1 MRKKQKL
8 PFDKLAIALM
18 STSILLN
25 AQSDIKANTV
35 TEDTPATEQ
44 AVETP
49 QPTVVSEEAPSS
61 KETKTPQTPG
71 DAGETVADDAN
82 DLAPQAPA
90 KTADTPATPK
100 ATIRDLNDPSQV
112 KTLQEK
118 AGKGAGTVVAVI
130 DAGFDK
136 NHEAW
141 RLTDKTKARYQSK
154 EDLEKAKKEHGITY
168 GEWVN
173 DKVAYY
179 HDYSKDGKTAVDQ
192 EHGTH
197 VSGILSGNAPS
208 ETKEPYRLE
217 GAMPEAQLLLM
228 RVEIVNGL
236 ADYARNYAQAI
247 RDAVNLGAKV
257 INMSFGNAAL
267 AYANLPDETKKAF
280 DYAKS
285 KGVSIVTSA
294 GNDSSFGGKTRLP
307 LADHPDYGVVGT
319 PAAADSTLTVASYS
333 PDKQLTETATV
344 KTEDHQDKEMPVLS
358 TNRFEPNKTYDYA
371 YANRGTKEDDF
382 KDVKGKIALIERGDI
397 DFKDKI
403 ANAKKAGAVGVLIY
417 DNQDK
422 GFPIELPNVDQ
433 MPAAFISRKDGL
445 LLKENPQKTIT
456 FNATPKVLPTAS
468 GTKLSRFSSWGLTAD
483 GNIKPD
489 IAAPGQDILS
499 SVANNKYAKLSGTSM
514 SAPLVAGI
522 MGLLQKQYET
532 QYPDMTPSER
542 LDLAKKVLMSSATA
556 LYDEDEK
563 AYFSPRQQG
572 AGAVDAKKASAAT
585 MYVTDKDSTSSK
597 VHLNNVSDTFEVTVT
612 VHNKSDK
619 PQELYYQ
626 ATVQTD
632 KVDGKHFALAP
643 KALYETSWQKITI
656 PANRSKQ
663 VTVPIDASRFS
674 KDLLA
679 QMKNGYFLEGFVR
692 FKQDPKKEELMSI
705 PYIGFRGDFGNLSAL
720 EKPIYDSKDG
730 SSYYHEANS
739 DAKDQLDGDGLQFY
753 ALKNNFTALTTES
766 NPWTIIKAVKEGVEN
781 IEDIESSE
789 ITETIFAGTFAKQDD
804 DSHYYIHRHAN
815 GKPYAAISP
824 NGDGN
829 RDYVQFQGTF
839 LRNAKNLVAEV
850 LDKEGNVVW
859 TSEVTEQVV
868 KNYNNDLASTLG
880 STRFEKTRWDG
891 KDKDGKVVANGTYT
905 YRVRYTPIS
914 SGAKEQHTDFDVIVD
929 NTTPEVATSATFSTE
944 DRRLTLAS
952 KPKTS
957 QPVYRER
964 IAYTYMDE
972 DLPTTEYISPN
983 EDGTFTLPE
992 EAETMEGAT
1001 VPLKMSDFTYVVE
1014 DMAGNITYTPV
1025 TKLLE
1030 GHSNKPE
1037 QDGSDQAPDKK
1048 PETKPEQD
1056 GSGQAP
1062 DKKPETKPEQDGS
1075 GQAPDKKPETK
1086 PEKDSSGQTPGK
1098 TPQKGQPSRTLEKR
1112 SSKRALATKAST
1124 KDQLPTTND
1133 KDTNRLHLLKLVMTT
1148 FFLGLVAHI
1157 FKTKRTED

>member
-8 PFDKLAIALM
+8 PFDKLAIALI

-44 AVETP
+44 AVEPP
-49 QPTVVSEEAPSS
+49 QPIAVSEESRSS
-61 KETKTPQTPG
+61 KETKTSQTPS
-71 DAGETVADDAN
+71 DVGETVADDAN

-90 KTADTPATPK
+90 KTADTPATSK
-100 ATIRDLNDPSQV
+100 ATIRDLNDPSHV

-154 EDLEKAKKEHGITY
+154 ENLEKAKKEHGITY

-179 HDYSKDGKTAVDQ
+179 HDYSKDGKNAVDQ

-197 VSGILSGNAPS
+197 VSGNAPS
-208 ETKEPYRLE
+208 EMKEPYRLE

-294 GNDSSFGGKTRLP
+294 GNDSSFGGKPRLP

-344 KTEDHQDKEMPVLS
+344 KTDDHQDKEMPVIS
-358 TNRFEPNKTYDYA
+358 TNRFEPNKAYDYA

-382 KDVKGKIALIERGDI
+382 KDVEGKIALIERGDI

-433 MPAAFISRKDGL
+433 MPAAFISRRDGL
-445 LLKENPQKTIT
+445 LLKDNPPKTIT

-585 MYVTDKDSTSSK
+585 MYVTDKDNTSSK
-597 VHLNNVSDTFEVTVT
+597 VHLNNVSDKFEVTVT

-626 ATVQTD
+626 VTVQTD

-656 PANRSKQ
+656 PANSSKQ

-692 FKQDPKKEELMSI
+692 FKQDPTKEELMSI

-944 DRRLTLAS
+944 DSRLTLAS

-1048 PETKPEQD
+1048 K
-1056 GSGQAP
+1056 
-1062 DKKPETKPEQDGS
+1062 
-1075 GQAPDKKPETK
+1075 ETK

-1098 TPQKGQPSRTLEKR
+1098 TPQKGQSSRTLEKR

-1124 KDQLPTTND
+1124 RDQLPTTND

-1148 FFLGLVAHI
+1148 FFLGLAAHI
-1157 FKTKRTED
+1157 FKTKRQKETKK

>member
-1 MRKKQKL
+1 M
-8 PFDKLAIALM
+8 
-18 STSILLN
+18 
-25 AQSDIKANTV
+25 
-35 TEDTPATEQ
+35 
-44 AVETP
+44 
-49 QPTVVSEEAPSS
+49 
-61 KETKTPQTPG
+61 
-71 DAGETVADDAN
+71 
-82 DLAPQAPA
+82 
-90 KTADTPATPK
+90 
-100 ATIRDLNDPSQV
+100 
-112 KTLQEK
+112 
-118 AGKGAGTVVAVI
+118 
-130 DAGFDK
+130 
-136 NHEAW
+136 
-141 RLTDKTKARYQSK
+141 
-154 EDLEKAKKEHGITY
+154 
-168 GEWVN
+168 
-173 DKVAYY
+173 
-179 HDYSKDGKTAVDQ
+179 
-192 EHGTH
+192 
-197 VSGILSGNAPS
+197 
-208 ETKEPYRLE
+208 
-217 GAMPEAQLLLM
+217 
-228 RVEIVNGL
+228 
-236 ADYARNYAQAI
+236 
-247 RDAVNLGAKV
+247 
-257 INMSFGNAAL
+257 
-267 AYANLPDETKKAF
+267 
-280 DYAKS
+280 
-285 KGVSIVTSA
+285 
-294 GNDSSFGGKTRLP
+294 
-307 LADHPDYGVVGT
+307 
-319 PAAADSTLTVASYS
+319 
-333 PDKQLTETATV
+333 
-344 KTEDHQDKEMPVLS
+344 
-358 TNRFEPNKTYDYA
+358 
-371 YANRGTKEDDF
+371 
-382 KDVKGKIALIERGDI
+382 
-397 DFKDKI
+397 
-403 ANAKKAGAVGVLIY
+403 IY

-445 LLKENPQKTIT
+445 LLKDNPQKTIT
-456 FNATPKVLPTAS
+456 FNATPMVLPTAS

-585 MYVTDKDSTSSK
+585 MYVTDKDNTSSK
-597 VHLNNVSDTFEVTVT
+597 VHLNNVSDKFEVTVT

-656 PANRSKQ
+656 PANSSKQ

-674 KDLLA
+674 KDLLT

-914 SGAKEQHTDFDVIVD
+914 SGAKEQHTDFDVIAD

-1048 PETKPEQD
+1048 PEAKPEQD
-1056 GSGQAP
+1056 GSGQTP
-1062 DKKPETKPEQDGS
+1062 DKKT
-1075 GQAPDKKPETK
+1075 ETK

-1124 KDQLPTTND
+1124 RDQLPTTND

-1157 FKTKRTED
+1157 FKTKRQKETKK

>member
-1 MRKKQKL
+1 
-8 PFDKLAIALM
+8 M

-44 AVETP
+44 TVETP
-49 QPTVVSEEAPSS
+49 QPTAVSEEAPSS
-61 KETKTPQTPG
+61 KETKTPQTPS

-90 KTADTPATPK
+90 KTADTPATSK

-141 RLTDKTKARYQSK
+141 RLTDKAKARYQSK

-247 RDAVNLGAKV
+247 RDAINLGAKV

-344 KTEDHQDKEMPVLS
+344 KTADQQDKEMPVLS
-358 TNRFEPNKTYDYA
+358 TNRFEPNKAYDYA

-403 ANAKKAGAVGVLIY
+403 AKAKKAGAVGVLIY

-445 LLKENPQKTIT
+445 LLKDNPQKTIT
-456 FNATPKVLPTAS
+456 FNATP
-468 GTKLSRFSSWGLTAD
+468 
-483 GNIKPD
+483 
-489 IAAPGQDILS
+489 
-499 SVANNKYAKLSGTSM
+499 
-514 SAPLVAGI
+514 
-522 MGLLQKQYET
+522 
-532 QYPDMTPSER
+532 
-542 LDLAKKVLMSSATA
+542 
-556 LYDEDEK
+556 
-563 AYFSPRQQG
+563 
-572 AGAVDAKKASAAT
+572 
-585 MYVTDKDSTSSK
+585 
-597 VHLNNVSDTFEVTVT
+597 
-612 VHNKSDK
+612 
-619 PQELYYQ
+619 
-626 ATVQTD
+626 
-632 KVDGKHFALAP
+632 
-643 KALYETSWQKITI
+643 
-656 PANRSKQ
+656 
-663 VTVPIDASRFS
+663 
-674 KDLLA
+674 
-679 QMKNGYFLEGFVR
+679 
-692 FKQDPKKEELMSI
+692 
-705 PYIGFRGDFGNLSAL
+705 
-720 EKPIYDSKDG
+720 
-730 SSYYHEANS
+730 
-739 DAKDQLDGDGLQFY
+739 
-753 ALKNNFTALTTES
+753 
-766 NPWTIIKAVKEGVEN
+766 
-781 IEDIESSE
+781 
-789 ITETIFAGTFAKQDD
+789 
-804 DSHYYIHRHAN
+804 
-815 GKPYAAISP
+815 
-824 NGDGN
+824 
-829 RDYVQFQGTF
+829 
-839 LRNAKNLVAEV
+839 
-850 LDKEGNVVW
+850 
-859 TSEVTEQVV
+859 
-868 KNYNNDLASTLG
+868 
-880 STRFEKTRWDG
+880 
-891 KDKDGKVVANGTYT
+891 
-905 YRVRYTPIS
+905 
-914 SGAKEQHTDFDVIVD
+914 
-929 NTTPEVATSATFSTE
+929 
-944 DRRLTLAS
+944 
-952 KPKTS
+952 
-957 QPVYRER
+957 
-964 IAYTYMDE
+964 
-972 DLPTTEYISPN
+972 
-983 EDGTFTLPE
+983 
-992 EAETMEGAT
+992 
-1001 VPLKMSDFTYVVE
+1001 
-1014 DMAGNITYTPV
+1014 
-1025 TKLLE
+1025 KLLE

-1048 PETKPEQD
+1048 PEAKPEQD
-1056 GSGQAP
+1056 GSGQTP
-1062 DKKPETKPEQDGS
+1062 DKKT
-1075 GQAPDKKPETK
+1075 ETK

-1124 KDQLPTTND
+1124 RDQLPTTND

-1157 FKTKRTED
+1157 FKTKRQKETKK

>member
-8 PFDKLAIALM
+8 PFDKLAIALI

-44 AVETP
+44 AVEPP
-49 QPTVVSEEAPSS
+49 QPIAVSEESRSS
-61 KETKTPQTPG
+61 KETKTSQTPS
-71 DAGETVADDAN
+71 DVGETVADDAN

-90 KTADTPATPK
+90 KTADTPATSK
-100 ATIRDLNDPSQV
+100 ATIRDLNDPSHV

-154 EDLEKAKKEHGITY
+154 ENLEKAKKEHGITY

-179 HDYSKDGKTAVDQ
+179 HDYSKDGKNAVDQ

-208 ETKEPYRLE
+208 EMKEPYRLE

-285 KGVSIVTSA
+285 KGVSI
-294 GNDSSFGGKTRLP
+294 NDSSFGGKPRLP

-344 KTEDHQDKEMPVLS
+344 KTDDHQDKEMPVIS
-358 TNRFEPNKTYDYA
+358 TNRFEPNKAYDYA

-382 KDVKGKIALIERGDI
+382 KDVEGKIALIERGDI

-433 MPAAFISRKDGL
+433 MPAAFISRRDGL
-445 LLKENPQKTIT
+445 LLKDNPPKTIT

-585 MYVTDKDSTSSK
+585 MYVTDKDNTSSK
-597 VHLNNVSDTFEVTVT
+597 VHLNNVSDKFEVTVT

-626 ATVQTD
+626 VTVQTD

-656 PANRSKQ
+656 PANSSKQ

-692 FKQDPKKEELMSI
+692 FKQDPTKEELMSI

-944 DRRLTLAS
+944 DSRLTLAS

-1014 DMAGNITYTPV
+1014 DMTGNITYTPV

-1048 PETKPEQD
+1048 PEAKPEQD
-1056 GSGQAP
+1056 G
-1062 DKKPETKPEQDGS
+1062 
-1075 GQAPDKKPETK
+1075 
-1086 PEKDSSGQTPGK
+1086 SGQTPGK
-1098 TPQKGQPSRTLEKR
+1098 TPQKGQSSRTLEKR

-1124 KDQLPTTND
+1124 RDQLPTTND

-1148 FFLGLVAHI
+1148 FFLGLAAHI
-1157 FKTKRTED
+1157 FKTKRQKETKK

>member
-8 PFDKLAIALM
+8 PFDKLAIALI

-44 AVETP
+44 AVEPP
-49 QPTVVSEEAPSS
+49 QPIAVSEESRSS
-61 KETKTPQTPG
+61 KETKTSQTPS
-71 DAGETVADDAN
+71 DVGETVADDAN

-90 KTADTPATPK
+90 KTADTPATSK
-100 ATIRDLNDPSQV
+100 ATIRDLNDPSHV

-154 EDLEKAKKEHGITY
+154 ENLEKAKKEHGITY

-179 HDYSKDGKTAVDQ
+179 HDYSKDGKNAVDQ

-197 VSGILSGNAPS
+197 VSGNAPS
-208 ETKEPYRLE
+208 EMKEPYRLE

-257 INMSFGNAAL
+257 INMSFG
-267 AYANLPDETKKAF
+267 
-280 DYAKS
+280 
-285 KGVSIVTSA
+285 
-294 GNDSSFGGKTRLP
+294 GKPRLP

-344 KTEDHQDKEMPVLS
+344 KTDDHQDKEMPVIS
-358 TNRFEPNKTYDYA
+358 TNRFEPNKAYDYA

-382 KDVKGKIALIERGDI
+382 KDVEGKIALIERGDI

-433 MPAAFISRKDGL
+433 MPAAFISRRDGL
-445 LLKENPQKTIT
+445 LLKDNPPKTIT

-585 MYVTDKDSTSSK
+585 MYVTDKDNTSSK
-597 VHLNNVSDTFEVTVT
+597 VHLNNVSDKFEVTVT

-626 ATVQTD
+626 VTVQTD

-656 PANRSKQ
+656 PANSSKQ

-692 FKQDPKKEELMSI
+692 FKQDPTKEELMSI

-944 DRRLTLAS
+944 DSRLTLAS

-1048 PETKPEQD
+1048 PEAKPEQD
-1056 GSGQAP
+1056 GSGQTP
-1062 DKKPETKPEQDGS
+1062 DKKK
-1075 GQAPDKKPETK
+1075 ETK

-1098 TPQKGQPSRTLEKR
+1098 TPQKGQSSRTLEKR

-1124 KDQLPTTND
+1124 RDQLPTTND

-1148 FFLGLVAHI
+1148 FFLGLAAHI
-1157 FKTKRTED
+1157 FKTKRQKETKK

>member
-8 PFDKLAIALM
+8 PFDKLAIALI

-44 AVETP
+44 AVEPP
-49 QPTVVSEEAPSS
+49 QPIAVSEESRSS
-61 KETKTPQTPG
+61 KETKTSQTPS
-71 DAGETVADDAN
+71 DVGETVADDAN

-90 KTADTPATPK
+90 KTADTPATSK
-100 ATIRDLNDPSQV
+100 ATIRDLNDPSHV

-154 EDLEKAKKEHGITY
+154 ENLEKAKKEHGITY

-179 HDYSKDGKTAVDQ
+179 HDYSKDGKNAVDQ

-197 VSGILSGNAPS
+197 VSGNAPS
-208 ETKEPYRLE
+208 EMKEPYRLE

-294 GNDSSFGGKTRLP
+294 GNDSSFGGKPRLP

-344 KTEDHQDKEMPVLS
+344 KTDDHQDKEMPVIS
-358 TNRFEPNKTYDYA
+358 TNRFEPNKAYDYA

-382 KDVKGKIALIERGDI
+382 KDVEGKIALIERGDI

-433 MPAAFISRKDGL
+433 MPAAFISRRDGL
-445 LLKENPQKTIT
+445 LLKDNPPKTIT

-585 MYVTDKDSTSSK
+585 MYVTDKDNTSSK
-597 VHLNNVSDTFEVTVT
+597 VHLNNVSDKFEVTVT

-626 ATVQTD
+626 VTVQTD

-656 PANRSKQ
+656 PANSSKQ

-692 FKQDPKKEELMSI
+692 FKQDPTKEELMSI

-944 DRRLTLAS
+944 DSRLTLAS

-1037 QDGSDQAPDKK
+1037 QDGSDQAP
-1048 PETKPEQD
+1048 
-1056 GSGQAP
+1056 
-1062 DKKPETKPEQDGS
+1062 
-1075 GQAPDKKPETK
+1075 
-1086 PEKDSSGQTPGK
+1086 GK
-1098 TPQKGQPSRTLEKR
+1098 TPQKGQSSRTLEKR

-1124 KDQLPTTND
+1124 RDQLPTTND

-1148 FFLGLVAHI
+1148 FFLGLAAHI
-1157 FKTKRTED
+1157 FKTKRQKETKK

>member
-8 PFDKLAIALM
+8 PFDKLAIALI

-44 AVETP
+44 AVEPP
-49 QPTVVSEEAPSS
+49 QPIAVSEESRSS
-61 KETKTPQTPG
+61 KETKTSQTPS
-71 DAGETVADDAN
+71 DVGETVADDAN

-90 KTADTPATPK
+90 KTADTPATSK
-100 ATIRDLNDPSQV
+100 ATIRDLNDPSHV

-154 EDLEKAKKEHGITY
+154 ENLEKAKKEHGITY

-179 HDYSKDGKTAVDQ
+179 HDYSKDGKNAVDQ

-197 VSGILSGNAPS
+197 VSGNAPS
-208 ETKEPYRLE
+208 EMKEPYRLE

-294 GNDSSFGGKTRLP
+294 GNDSSFGGKPRLP

-344 KTEDHQDKEMPVLS
+344 KTDDHQDKEMPVIS
-358 TNRFEPNKTYDYA
+358 TNRFEPNKAYDYA

-382 KDVKGKIALIERGDI
+382 KDVEGKIALIERGDI

-433 MPAAFISRKDGL
+433 MPAAFISRRDGL
-445 LLKENPQKTIT
+445 LLKDNPPKTIT

-585 MYVTDKDSTSSK
+585 MYVTDKDNTSSK
-597 VHLNNVSDTFEVTVT
+597 VHLNNVSDKFEVTVT

-626 ATVQTD
+626 VTVQTD

-656 PANRSKQ
+656 PANSSKQ

-692 FKQDPKKEELMSI
+692 FKQDPTKEELMSI

-944 DRRLTLAS
+944 DSRLTLAS

-1037 QDGSDQAPDKK
+1037 QDGSYQAPDKK
-1048 PETKPEQD
+1048 PEAKPEQD
-1056 GSGQAP
+1056 G
-1062 DKKPETKPEQDGS
+1062 
-1075 GQAPDKKPETK
+1075 
-1086 PEKDSSGQTPGK
+1086 SGQTPGK
-1098 TPQKGQPSRTLEKR
+1098 TPQKGQSSRTLEKR

-1124 KDQLPTTND
+1124 RDQLPTTND

-1148 FFLGLVAHI
+1148 FFLGLAAHI
-1157 FKTKRTED
+1157 FKTKRQKETKK

>member
-8 PFDKLAIALM
+8 PFDKLAIALI

-44 AVETP
+44 AVEPP
-49 QPTVVSEEAPSS
+49 QPIAVSEESRSS
-61 KETKTPQTPG
+61 KETKTSQTPS
-71 DAGETVADDAN
+71 DVGETVADDAN

-90 KTADTPATPK
+90 KTADTPATSK
-100 ATIRDLNDPSQV
+100 ATIRDLNDPSHV

-154 EDLEKAKKEHGITY
+154 ENLEKAKKEHGITY

-179 HDYSKDGKTAVDQ
+179 HDYSKDGKNAVDQ

-197 VSGILSGNAPS
+197 VSGNAPS
-208 ETKEPYRLE
+208 EMKEPYRLE

-294 GNDSSFGGKTRLP
+294 GNDSSFGGKPRLP

-344 KTEDHQDKEMPVLS
+344 KTDDHQDKEMPVIS
-358 TNRFEPNKTYDYA
+358 TNRFEPNKAYDYA

-382 KDVKGKIALIERGDI
+382 KDVEGKIALIERGDI

-433 MPAAFISRKDGL
+433 MPAAFISRRDGL
-445 LLKENPQKTIT
+445 LLKDNPPKTIT

-585 MYVTDKDSTSSK
+585 MYVTDKDNTSSK
-597 VHLNNVSDTFEVTVT
+597 VHLNNVSDKFEVTVT

-626 ATVQTD
+626 VTVQTD

-656 PANRSKQ
+656 PANSSKQ

-692 FKQDPKKEELMSI
+692 FKQDPTKEELMSI

-944 DRRLTLAS
+944 DSRLTLAS

-1048 PETKPEQD
+1048 PEAKPEQD
-1056 GSGQAP
+1056 G
-1062 DKKPETKPEQDGS
+1062 
-1075 GQAPDKKPETK
+1075 
-1086 PEKDSSGQTPGK
+1086 SGQTPGK
-1098 TPQKGQPSRTLEKR
+1098 TPQKGQSSRTLEKR

-1124 KDQLPTTND
+1124 RDQLPTTND

-1148 FFLGLVAHI
+1148 FFLGLAAHI
-1157 FKTKRTED
+1157 FKTKRQKETKK

>member
-1 MRKKQKL
+1 
-8 PFDKLAIALM
+8 M

-44 AVETP
+44 TVETP
-49 QPTVVSEEAPSS
+49 QPTAVSEEAPSS
-61 KETKTPQTPG
+61 KETKTPQTPS

-90 KTADTPATPK
+90 KTADTPATSK
-100 ATIRDLNDPSQV
+100 ATIRHLNDPSQV

-141 RLTDKTKARYQSK
+141 RLTDKAKARYQSK

-247 RDAVNLGAKV
+247 RDAINLGAKV

-344 KTEDHQDKEMPVLS
+344 KTADQQDKEMPVLS
-358 TNRFEPNKTYDYA
+358 TNRFEPNKAYDYA

-403 ANAKKAGAVGVLIY
+403 AKAKKAGAVGVLIY

-445 LLKENPQKTIT
+445 LLKDNPQKTIT

-522 MGLLQKQYET
+522 MGLLQK
-532 QYPDMTPSER
+532 
-542 LDLAKKVLMSSATA
+542 
-556 LYDEDEK
+556 
-563 AYFSPRQQG
+563 
-572 AGAVDAKKASAAT
+572 
-585 MYVTDKDSTSSK
+585 
-597 VHLNNVSDTFEVTVT
+597 
-612 VHNKSDK
+612 
-619 PQELYYQ
+619 
-626 ATVQTD
+626 
-632 KVDGKHFALAP
+632 
-643 KALYETSWQKITI
+643 
-656 PANRSKQ
+656 
-663 VTVPIDASRFS
+663 
-674 KDLLA
+674 
-679 QMKNGYFLEGFVR
+679 
-692 FKQDPKKEELMSI
+692 
-705 PYIGFRGDFGNLSAL
+705 
-720 EKPIYDSKDG
+720 
-730 SSYYHEANS
+730 
-739 DAKDQLDGDGLQFY
+739 
-753 ALKNNFTALTTES
+753 
-766 NPWTIIKAVKEGVEN
+766 
-781 IEDIESSE
+781 
-789 ITETIFAGTFAKQDD
+789 
-804 DSHYYIHRHAN
+804 
-815 GKPYAAISP
+815 
-824 NGDGN
+824 
-829 RDYVQFQGTF
+829 
-839 LRNAKNLVAEV
+839 
-850 LDKEGNVVW
+850 
-859 TSEVTEQVV
+859 
-868 KNYNNDLASTLG
+868 
-880 STRFEKTRWDG
+880 
-891 KDKDGKVVANGTYT
+891 
-905 YRVRYTPIS
+905 
-914 SGAKEQHTDFDVIVD
+914 
-929 NTTPEVATSATFSTE
+929 
-944 DRRLTLAS
+944 
-952 KPKTS
+952 
-957 QPVYRER
+957 
-964 IAYTYMDE
+964 
-972 DLPTTEYISPN
+972 
-983 EDGTFTLPE
+983 
-992 EAETMEGAT
+992 
-1001 VPLKMSDFTYVVE
+1001 
-1014 DMAGNITYTPV
+1014 
-1025 TKLLE
+1025 
-1030 GHSNKPE
+1030 
-1037 QDGSDQAPDKK
+1037 
-1048 PETKPEQD
+1048 
-1056 GSGQAP
+1056 
-1062 DKKPETKPEQDGS
+1062 
-1075 GQAPDKKPETK
+1075 
-1086 PEKDSSGQTPGK
+1086 
-1098 TPQKGQPSRTLEKR
+1098 
-1112 SSKRALATKAST
+1112 
-1124 KDQLPTTND
+1124 
-1133 KDTNRLHLLKLVMTT
+1133 
-1148 FFLGLVAHI
+1148 
-1157 FKTKRTED
+1157 

>member
-8 PFDKLAIALM
+8 PFDKLAIALI

-35 TEDTPATEQ
+35 TGDTPATEQ

-49 QPTVVSEEAPSS
+49 QPIAVSEESPSS
-61 KETKTPQTPG
+61 KETKTSQTPS
-71 DAGETVADDAN
+71 DVGETVADDAN

-90 KTADTPATPK
+90 KTADTPATSK
-100 ATIRDLNDPSQV
+100 ATIRDLNDPSHV

-141 RLTDKTKARYQSK
+141 RLTDKTKACYQSK
-154 EDLEKAKKEHGITY
+154 ENLEKTKKEHGITY

-179 HDYSKDGKTAVDQ
+179 HDYSKDGKNAVDQ

-228 RVEIVNGL
+228 RVESVNGL

-344 KTEDHQDKEMPVLS
+344 KTDDHQDKEMPVLS
-358 TNRFEPNKTYDYA
+358 TNRFEPNKAYDYA

-382 KDVKGKIALIERGDI
+382 KDVEGKIALIERGDI

-433 MPAAFISRKDGL
+433 MPAAFISRRDGL
-445 LLKENPQKTIT
+445 LLKDNPQKTIT

-585 MYVTDKDSTSSK
+585 MYVTDKDNTSSK
-597 VHLNNVSDTFEVTVT
+597 VHLNNVSDKFEVTVT

-626 ATVQTD
+626 VTVQTD
-632 KVDGKHFALAP
+632 KVEGKHFALAP

-656 PANRSKQ
+656 PANSSKQ

-692 FKQDPKKEELMSI
+692 FKQDPTKEELMSI
-705 PYIGFRGDFGNLSAL
+705 PYIGFRGDFGSLSAL

-804 DSHYYIHRHAN
+804 DSHYYIHR
-815 GKPYAAISP
+815 
-824 NGDGN
+824 
-829 RDYVQFQGTF
+829 
-839 LRNAKNLVAEV
+839 VAEV

-914 SGAKEQHTDFDVIVD
+914 LGAKEQHTDFDVIVD

-1001 VPLKMSDFTYVVE
+1001 VPLKISDFTYVVE

-1048 PETKPEQD
+1048 TEAKPEQD
-1056 GSGQAP
+1056 GSGQTP
-1062 DKKPETKPEQDGS
+1062 DKKT
-1075 GQAPDKKPETK
+1075 ETK

-1098 TPQKGQPSRTLEKR
+1098 TPQKGQPSHTLEKR

-1124 KDQLPTTND
+1124 RDQLPTTND

-1157 FKTKRTED
+1157 FKTKRQKETKK